1 MKKIA
6 LLVVASCSITFST
19 LSYANQLEVDDAG
32 HSAKCNDMS
41 HASFGIG
48 HFDGDKDGNIS
59 LVEYLSGDSANTEK
73 TYKHLDANSDGKLDL
88 EEQREIEA
96 VYKSIHDQYKAK
108 NTSI

>member
-1 MKKIA
+1 
-6 LLVVASCSITFST
+6 L
-19 LSYANQLEVDDAG
+19 
-32 HSAKCNDMS
+32 
-41 HASFGIG
+41 
-48 HFDGDKDGNIS
+48 
-59 LVEYLSGDSANTEK
+59 EYLSGDSANTEK